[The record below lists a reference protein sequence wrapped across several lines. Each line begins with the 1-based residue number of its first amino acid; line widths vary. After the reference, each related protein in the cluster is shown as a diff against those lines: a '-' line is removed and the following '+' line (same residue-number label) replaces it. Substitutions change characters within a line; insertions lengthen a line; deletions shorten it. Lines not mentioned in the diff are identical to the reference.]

1 MDRRLVLILA
11 LALVLCPSI
20 GWYLANDSFHR
31 DTIFPV
37 ADSPPPLRPLF
48 TGAEVDAFAAE
59 MHEKEPVIITLGGSP
74 LSQLPYS
81 QGGRG
86 PGYSDLDAFI
96 AANTDWMMET
106 YFYPEGPIIS
116 LGYDSEMYLDV
127 TLLLC
132 PPPPRNTYT
141 MDELYAMLDERARIM
156 GIENIPVRMRI
167 LTFPPVLIL
176 DAG

>member
-31 DTIFPV
+31 DTILPV
-37 ADSPPPLRPLF
+37 ANSAPPPRPLF
-48 TGAEVDAFAAE
+48 TGTEADIFATE
-59 MHEKEPVIITLGGSP
+59 MHEKEPVIITLGGPP

-86 PGYSDLDAFI
+86 PGYSDLSAFI

-106 YFYPEGPIIS
+106 YFYPEGPIIG

-127 TLLLC
+127 RLLIC
-132 PPPPRNTYT
+132 PLPRNPYT
-141 MDELYAMLDERARIM
+141 VDELYAMLDERAQSM

-167 LTFPPVLIL
+167 HTSPPVLVL
-176 DAG
+176 HGQ